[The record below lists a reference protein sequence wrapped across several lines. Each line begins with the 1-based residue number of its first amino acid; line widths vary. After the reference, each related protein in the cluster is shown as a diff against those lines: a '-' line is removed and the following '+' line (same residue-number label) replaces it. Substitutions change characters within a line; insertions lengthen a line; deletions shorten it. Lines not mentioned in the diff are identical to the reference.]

1 MSQWDKLLKK
11 LYALDPGLRY
21 EELKKILKRYG
32 YSALETKG
40 GSSHVTFRKPGST
53 PITLPRHT
61 PIKKAYLDLVRQ
73 AVEESENES
82 N

>member
-61 PIKKAYLDLVRQ
+61 DQ
-73 AVEESENES
+73 ESIS
-82 N
+82 

>member
-40 GSSHVTFRKPGST
+40 GSSHVTF
-53 PITLPRHT
+53 
-61 PIKKAYLDLVRQ
+61 
-73 AVEESENES
+73 
-82 N
+82 